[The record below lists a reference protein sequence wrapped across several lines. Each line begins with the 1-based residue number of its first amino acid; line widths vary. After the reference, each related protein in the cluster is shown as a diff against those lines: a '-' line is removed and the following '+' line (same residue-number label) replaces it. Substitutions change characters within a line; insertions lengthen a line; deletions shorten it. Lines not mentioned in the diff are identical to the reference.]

1 MKTTE
6 LYTFKISKTQKLTL
20 QTLSKKYNVNVSQ
33 FIRDSIDEKIERDN
47 DSILKGYKEI
57 KEYID
62 KSNKCPF

>member
-20 QTLSKKYNVNVSQ
+20 QTLSKKYKVNVSQ